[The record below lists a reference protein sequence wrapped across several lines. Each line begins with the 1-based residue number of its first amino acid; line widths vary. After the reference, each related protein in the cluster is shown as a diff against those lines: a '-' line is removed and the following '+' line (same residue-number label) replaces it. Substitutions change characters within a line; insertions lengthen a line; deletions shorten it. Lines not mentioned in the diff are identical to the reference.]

1 MSSSGAN
8 LRMSFGSVKENTSC
22 SLQDPA
28 NSPPFGNSV
37 PITKLQKRD
46 EVFPGNPQNV
56 SELTRRV
63 NPSGFQ
69 LGFESGDQ
77 SVERRSVVIAIRL
90 HLNDSPLPFQK
101 SKQAGHRAA
110 VA

>member
-1 MSSSGAN
+1 MCSSGAN
-8 LRMSFGSVKENTSC
+8 LRMSFGSVKEITSC

-28 NSPPFGNSV
+28 NSPPFRNSV
-37 PITKLQKRD
+37 PIAKLEKRD

-77 SVERRSVVIAIRL
+77 SVERRSVVTAIRL
-90 HLNDSPLPFQK
+90 PQKNSPLPLHKPSQVRR
-101 SKQAGHRAA
+101 RAA